1 MDRRTFVKT
10 GAWLTAAGG
19 VWPWFADPGEERRAI
34 AIFDPALAASRAFA
48 DDAARA
54 GMLAIDIR
62 DDIGE
67 LWYATLAP
75 RLARA
80 SAPLVGVL
88 RASDFFVLKQLAAGA
103 GHVVRH
109 AAQES
114 AGRAMAIAFVI
125 DCASPF
131 TRHEG

>member
-10 GAWLTAAGG
+10 SASLTAAGG
-19 VWPWFADPGEERRAI
+19 VWPWFADAAEGRRAI
-34 AIFDPALAASRAFA
+34 AIFDSALAASRAFA

-54 GMLAIDIR
+54 GMLVIDIR

-80 SAPLVGVL
+80 SAPLVGVI
-88 RASDFFVLKQLAAGA
+88 RASDFFVLQQLAAGG

-109 AAQES
+109 AAQEG
-114 AGRAMAIAFVI
+114 AGRAKAIAFVI
-125 DCASPF
+125 HCASPF
-131 TRHEG
+131 TRHDG